1 MQASLML
8 QFFLFLSFLILLFT
22 VPPDSIT
29 IFDAKGT
36 QLPHYILGPYN
47 EGASI
52 NITCVASG
60 GKSTIFINYR
70 SHYYVENE
78 IEKLLPVIT
87 IFFSSM

>member
-1 MQASLML
+1 MP
-8 QFFLFLSFLILLFT
+8 QFFYVLLFT

-52 NITCVASG
+52 NITCAASG
-60 GKSTIFINYR
+60 GKLTLYQAL
-70 SHYYVENE
+70 SHYYFENE
-78 IEKLLPVIT
+78 LENYCE
-87 IFFSSM
+87 S

>member
-1 MQASLML
+1 M
-8 QFFLFLSFLILLFT
+8 
-22 VPPDSIT
+22 PPDSIT

-60 GKSTIFINYR
+60 GKSTLSY
-70 SHYYVENE
+70 YYVEYE
-78 IEKLLPVIT
+78 LKKVIASHND
-87 IFFSSM
+87 ILFINVSGNHHVHREYNGIINQY

>member
-1 MQASLML
+1 M
-8 QFFLFLSFLILLFT
+8 
-22 VPPDSIT
+22 PPDSIT

-60 GKSTIFINYR
+60 GKSSLLSTISHYCFENELDGTNYCDILFINVSANHHVHRKY
-70 SHYYVENE
+70 NGDD
-78 IEKLLPVIT
+78 
-87 IFFSSM
+87 